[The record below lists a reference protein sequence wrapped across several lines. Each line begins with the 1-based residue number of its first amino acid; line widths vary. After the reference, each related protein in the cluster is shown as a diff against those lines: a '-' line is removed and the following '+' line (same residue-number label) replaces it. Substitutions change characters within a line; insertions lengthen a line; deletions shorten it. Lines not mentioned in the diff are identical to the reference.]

1 MKPVMDKSDINPTL
15 PSRPHQAGDAVDL
28 EHWRG
33 IVAELGAEIAGPLTS
48 ALERIIALSSSGR
61 IDRQGLRGL
70 REEVEKARQ
79 VGIESQQLARLA
91 SGRVRQ
97 THERVQLSAM
107 LGGVLSHRARETQA
121 RGIDITLLAA
131 TSVEVFVDAPL
142 LFSLIN
148 TLLDWALDSARST
161 IELRVEIKTWP
172 AHGRITCH
180 FERRPVAR
188 LDDGATTPTEASRLD
203 SMHWRLLQQTA
214 RAMGLPLERAIEA
227 SSSTLTLE
235 FPRTVNESMQGASA
249 VEIDEGFATSINTK
263 PLAGSHVLVV
273 ARRRDVRVQV
283 REALRD
289 MGLIVDFVS
298 SVEEAVDFC
307 RDGLPHAIVVES
319 VLCGDRFG
327 ELRQDIAAEVPEF
340 VFIEIIE
347 DSRAFEMSGFTP
359 AGMARVGRDVM
370 AQSLPSA
377 LLFELARGS

>member
-1 MKPVMDKSDINPTL
+1 MDKPEVTPAQRSK
-15 PSRPHQAGDAVDL
+15 PHQPGDAVDL

-33 IVAELGAEIAGPLTS
+33 LVAELGAEIAGPLTS
-48 ALERIIALSSSGR
+48 ALERIAALTTSGH
-61 IDRQGLRGL
+61 INRQGLREL
-70 REEVEKARQ
+70 RAEVEKARQ

-91 SGRVRQ
+91 TGRVRQ
-97 THERVQLSAM
+97 TQERVHLSDM
-107 LGGVLSHRARETQA
+107 LGSVLAHRARETQA
-121 RGIDITLLAA
+121 RGIAVTLLPAPP
-131 TSVEVFVDAPL
+131 VEVLVDAPL

-148 TLLDWALDSARST
+148 TLLDWALDCARTT
-161 IELRVEIKTWP
+161 IELHIDIKAWP
-172 AHGRITCH
+172 AHARLTCH
-180 FERRPVAR
+180 FAHRPIAE
-188 LDDGATTPTEASRLD
+188 LDDGATTPAQESLLD
-203 SMHWRLLQQTA
+203 SMHWRLLLQTA
-214 RAMGLPLERAIEA
+214 RAMGLPTERVIESNTIA
-227 SSSTLTLE
+227 LTLE
-235 FPRTVNESMQGASA
+235 FPRTVNETMEGASA

-319 VLCGDRFG
+319 VLCGDRFS

-347 DSRAFEMSGFTP
+347 DSRAFQMSGFSP
-359 AGMARVGRDVM
+359 AGMASVGRDVL

-377 LLFELARGS
+377 LLFELARGG

>member
-1 MKPVMDKSDINPTL
+1 MDKSDLNP
-15 PSRPHQAGDAVDL
+15 PQRSRPHQTGDAVDL

-33 IVAELGAEIAGPLTS
+33 LVAELGAEIAGPLTS
-48 ALERIIALSSSGR
+48 ALERIAALTTSGH
-61 IDRQGLRGL
+61 INRQGLREL
-70 REEVEKARQ
+70 RADVEKARQ

-91 SGRVRQ
+91 AGRVRQ
-97 THERVQLSAM
+97 TQERVHLSDM
-107 LGGVLSHRARETQA
+107 LGGVLGHRVRETQA
-121 RGIDITLLAA
+121 RGIAVTLLPAP
-131 TSVEVFVDAPL
+131 TIEVLVDAPL

-148 TLLDWALDSARST
+148 TLLDWALDCARST
-161 IELRVEIKTWP
+161 IELRIDIKTWP
-172 AHGRITCH
+172 AHARLSCH
-180 FERRPVAR
+180 FGHRPVAR
-188 LDDGATTPTEASRLD
+188 LEDGATTPPKVSLLD
-203 SMHWRLLQQTA
+203 SMHWRLLLQTA
-214 RAMGLPLERAIEA
+214 RAMGLPIERVIEA
-227 SSSTLTLE
+227 NTTALTLE
-235 FPRTVNESMQGASA
+235 FPRTVNETMEGASA

-319 VLCGDRFG
+319 VLCGDRFA

-347 DSRAFEMSGFTP
+347 DSRAFEMSGFSP
-359 AGMARVGRDVM
+359 AGMARVGRDVL

-377 LLFELARGS
+377 LLFELARGG

>member
-1 MKPVMDKSDINPTL
+1 MDKSDIS
-15 PSRPHQAGDAVDL
+15 PSPRSKPNSAGDATDL
-28 EHWRG
+28 EHWRSL
-33 IVAELGAEIAGPLTS
+33 VAELGAEIAGPLTS
-48 ALERIIALSSSGR
+48 ALERIVTLTTTGH
-61 IDRQGLRGL
+61 IDQLGLRGL
-70 REEVEKARQ
+70 REDIEQARQ

-91 SGRVRQ
+91 TGRMRQ
-97 THERVQLSAM
+97 TRERVQLCEM

-121 RGIDITLLAA
+121 RGRDVSLLRVAD
-131 TSVEVFVDAPL
+131 VEVLVDAPL

-148 TLLDWALDSARST
+148 TLLDWALDCARSS
-161 IELRVEIKTWP
+161 IELRVDVKTWP
-172 AHGRITCH
+172 AHARLTCH
-180 FERRPVAR
+180 FKHRPADQP
-188 LDDGATTPTEASRLD
+188 DDNGASPPKVPPLD

-214 RAMGLPLERAIEA
+214 RAMGLPLDRVIEPGVT
-227 SSSTLTLE
+227 TLVLE
-235 FPRTVNESMQGASA
+235 FPHTVNESMLGASA
-249 VEIDEGFATSINTK
+249 VEIDEGFATSMNTK

-298 SVEEAVDFC
+298 SIEEAVDFC

-319 VLCGDRFG
+319 VLCGDRFS

-347 DSRAFEMSGFTP
+347 DSQAFEMSGVSP
-359 AGMARVGRDVM
+359 VGMARVGRDVM

-377 LLFELARGS
+377 LLFELARGG